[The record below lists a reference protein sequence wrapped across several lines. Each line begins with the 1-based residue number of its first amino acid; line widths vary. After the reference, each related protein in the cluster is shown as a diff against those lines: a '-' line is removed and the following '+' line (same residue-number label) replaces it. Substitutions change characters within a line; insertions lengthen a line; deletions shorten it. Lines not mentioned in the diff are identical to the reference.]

1 MHFHGVFL
9 CTKKRTC
16 FIHNAMRS
24 TKKLN
29 SGILSLLQLMGEKYP
44 ELLRN
49 MDETPVALPVTAAVQ
64 TEQFELQHYY
74 NALQAIYYGYD
85 QEHLQKKGGT
95 AGCE

>member
-9 CTKKRTC
+9 CTKNRTC

-24 TKKLN
+24 TTKLN

-49 MDETPVALPVTAAVQ
+49 MDETPVTFAASAAVQ
-64 TEQFELQHYY
+64 TEHFELQHYY
-74 NALQAIYYGYD
+74 NALRAIYSGYD
-85 QEHLQKKGGT
+85 QEHLQKKGGI